1 MGSRL
6 VGSDLLTLH
15 RLKPTV
21 PYVIVSTSPHPTR
34 RSFSKPPPQND
45 PYG

>member
-21 PYVIVSTSPHPTR
+21 PLRHCKYIPTPDKTEFFQTAA
-34 RSFSKPPPQND
+34 SE
-45 PYG
+45 